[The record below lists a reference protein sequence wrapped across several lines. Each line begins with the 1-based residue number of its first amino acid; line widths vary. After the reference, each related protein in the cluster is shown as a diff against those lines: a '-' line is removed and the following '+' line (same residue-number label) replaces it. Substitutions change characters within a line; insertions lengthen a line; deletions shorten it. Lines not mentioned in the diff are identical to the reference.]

1 MSCVTRATEASSG
14 SGRSGAD
21 RTIALVANDRM
32 KMEIMTSVS
41 DKPASEGRDDGK
53 LIGPNSQYRLR
64 YWLGRQGRART
75 HHSGHQSAH
84 RAGRTDNHCP
94 KGQHV
99 GA

>member
-21 RTIALVANDRM
+21 RTIALVAKDRM
-32 KMEIMTSVS
+32 KMETMTSVS

-53 LIGPNSQYRLR
+53 LIDSNCR
-64 YWLGRQGRART
+64 YHLLCWLGHQGRART
-75 HHSGHQSAH
+75 HHSDPQSAH
-84 RAGRTDNHCP
+84 RVRRIGNHYP
-94 KGQHV
+94 MGQHA